1 MNIAVAPTLPQ
12 SQTAVPATPPQPS
25 TVIAGDAFAAAA
37 TAAPAPP
44 AASRAGVAATSPQ
57 AATGAAVSIAPDS
70 NASTTNLVINGRNIA
85 TLSTSLPAA
94 ALLPSHLPAISTAVN
109 GHLVLAID
117 TKNTLFYSEDEGK
130 HWTTIPAQWRGR
142 AVRVNLAGSTA
153 TAPQN
158 AIVRT
163 TTFSFVL
170 DQRSRCCLP
179 CTHDWPPPVTGTI
192 IDASGAIVPNAS
204 IAITTPSTKATRTVT
219 SDTSGHY
226 RADNLIPGNYQFEAT
241 APGFQKQQLAVNVA
255 ASLQN
260 QANITL
266 AVGSVSE
273 TVTVEAAQ
281 AMPLA
286 TTQSDVV
293 SRALKK
299 TAPKAPAKLAAA
311 PLFEITTDNGDHWTS
326 SDGKTWTKK

>member
-1 MNIAVAPTLPQ
+1 
-12 SQTAVPATPPQPS
+12 
-25 TVIAGDAFAAAA
+25 
-37 TAAPAPP
+37 
-44 AASRAGVAATSPQ
+44 
-57 AATGAAVSIAPDS
+57 
-70 NASTTNLVINGRNIA
+70 VINGRNIA
-85 TLSTSLPAA
+85 TLSTNLPAA
-94 ALLPSHLPAISTAVN
+94 ALLPSRLPALSTAVN

-130 HWTTIPAQWRGR
+130 HWTTIPTQWRGR
-142 AVRVNLAGSTA
+142 AVRVNLAGSTV
-153 TAPQN
+153 TAAQN
-158 AIVRT
+158 ATIRT
-163 TTFSFVL
+163 TAASFGSISGPVAA
-170 DQRSRCCLP
+170 SP
-179 CTHDWPPPVTGTI
+179 APTTGASVTGTI
-192 IDASGAIVPNAS
+192 IDASGAVVPNAS
-204 IAITTPSTKATRTVT
+204 IAITNPSTKATRTVT

-266 AVGSVSE
+266 TVGSVSE

-286 TTQSDVV
+286 TTQSDVIP
-293 SRALKK
+293 RALKK

-311 PLFEITTDNGDHWTS
+311 PLFEISTDNGDHWTS
-326 SDGKTWTKK
+326 PDGKTWTKK